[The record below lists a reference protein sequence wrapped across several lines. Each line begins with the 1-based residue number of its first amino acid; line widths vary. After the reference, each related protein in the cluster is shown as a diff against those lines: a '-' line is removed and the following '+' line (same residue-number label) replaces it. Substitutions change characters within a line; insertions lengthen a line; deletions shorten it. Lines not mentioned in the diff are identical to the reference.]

1 MKSVRHRAAH
11 VAGGEVYGKGISTG
25 LMHVL
30 HGLVEAIGIGEGRAL
45 ALDRSRGLL
54 ADGGGLYAG
63 QGDDGALAGLG
74 AGLVDQDQLILI
86 PAVGQAALDALQDG
100 AGARLL
106 HPGHVVHALELLGQ
120 GRAVLALRVQGGVG
134 VSGEGGLELL
144 GREAALAHQL
154 LPQGGARPLDGRKEG
169 GGGDAD
175 HLAAGQGGPIRL
187 GGQDTG
193 LHCGVPRRVPEEV
206 CAVLVAQGPEHEGQV
221 HGGRDGRIRA
231 ELGGGNALGQALLL
245 GVAHDA
251 VGPTG
256 HIGIGVVFRR
266 PLLIAGAQ
274 RPHQH
279 GDALRPVGLA
289 VQVIVHGPVG
299 VRPGTPEQAEPVQL
313 LGQRQVAPGGGLIFG
328 GEGADAER
336 QRQGQRRGQGQNFS
350 FHGESSFVLHF
361 HSVFGLGKFM
371 FVRERSPSPAKHRSL
386 HPR

>member
-1 MKSVRHRAAH
+1 
-11 VAGGEVYGKGISTG
+11 
-25 LMHVL
+25 MHVL
-30 HGLVEAIGIGEGRAL
+30 HGLVEAVGIGEGRAL
-45 ALDRSRGLL
+45 QLDGCRGLL
-54 ADGGGLYAG
+54 ADSGGLYAG
-63 QGDDGALAGLG
+63 EGDDGALFRLRTGLI
-74 AGLVDQDQLILI
+74 DQDQLILM

-134 VSGEGGLELL
+134 VSGERGLELL

-154 LPQGGARPLDGRKEG
+154 LPQGGARPLDGCKEG

-206 CAVLVAQGPEHEGQV
+206 RAVLVAQGPEHKRQV
-221 HGGRDGRIRA
+221 HGRRDCV
-231 ELGGGNALGQALLL
+231 LGPKLRGGDALGQALLL

-251 VGPTG
+251 VGPAG
-256 HIGIGVVFRR
+256 HVGVGVVFRR

-279 GDALRPVGLA
+279 GDAFRPVGLA

-299 VRPGTPEQAEPVQL
+299 VRPGTPEQPKLIELPR
-313 LGQRQVAPGGGLIFG
+313 QRQVTPGRLCGVGLG
-328 GEGADAER
+328 HRDEADAENRR
-336 QRQGQRRGQGQNFS
+336 QRKRT
-350 FHGESSFVLHF
+350 
-361 HSVFGLGKFM
+361 
-371 FVRERSPSPAKHRSL
+371 
-386 HPR
+386 